1 MQDAQEVMDLLLKV
15 QMQQGEMDADD
26 PQLQFVEDGGS
37 EISISM
43 YRVHCMKIAA
53 WKN

>member
-26 PQLQFVEDGGS
+26 PHGRGVARGG
-37 EISISM
+37 
-43 YRVHCMKIAA
+43 A
-53 WKN
+53 

>member
-26 PQLQFVEDGGS
+26 PQVRDVAKGG
-37 EISISM
+37 
-43 YRVHCMKIAA
+43 A
-53 WKN
+53 